1 MKSFKIV
8 NRITGWII
16 FLIAATVYLLTI
28 EPTSSFWDCGEFI
41 ATAFKL
47 EVGHPP
53 GAPLFMIIAR
63 FFALFAGGDVS
74 NVAMMINA
82 MSGLA
87 SAFTILFLFWSITH
101 LAKKMFPNNGELKTG
116 QLIAIIGSGVVGALA
131 YTFSDTFWFSAV
143 EGEVYAL
150 SSLFTAI
157 VFWAILKWENV
168 AHEKHSDR
176 WIVLIA
182 YLMGLSIGVH
192 LLNLLAIPAIVLVY
206 YFKKYKVTGRGIIL
220 SLTISVVILSTIMY
234 LIIPGIVKLASNM
247 ELEFVNK
254 FGLPFNSGMFASL
267 ILLSTFLI
275 TSIIAT
281 TKKDLNLSKLF
292 YLVSIIALN
301 LWIFG
306 VIIGVI
312 LSVVFLVIYF
322 VGKKDIFKAI
332 FIYVLGIIPGWI
344 IWQFFLSE
352 KDSNKLLL
360 SFNKVYN
367 LIAVACTVIVIGYSS
382 FSMIVIRSLADT
394 PMDENNPETVFNLL
408 HYLNR
413 EQYGNRPL
421 VTGQYYNAPVTGS
434 TEPFTYQKKDGKY
447 EKLYS
452 LNDIYEFDERFTTFF
467 PRMYSQSNPAHIDE
481 YKKWAD
487 IKGKKIT
494 IKNYNGETEVKTV
507 PTFGENLKFF
517 FRYQLGHLYWRYFM
531 WNFSG
536 RQNDTQ
542 SHGELMNGNWI
553 TGFDVIDSKIIGPQD
568 NLPDSIK
575 NEKSRNVYY
584 LLPLILGIIGF
595 FFHLRRHFNDF
606 IVVLFLFV
614 LTGIAI
620 VVYLNQYPL
629 QPRERDYAYAGSFY
643 AFSIW
648 IGLGVLGVYNFLHK
662 KLPAVVSAGLASTIC
677 LIFVPGIMASEN
689 WDDHDRSNRYI
700 ARDFAYNYLNS
711 CAQNGILFTHGDND
725 TFPLWYAQEVEG
737 IRTDV
742 RVVNLSLLNTHW
754 YIDQMK
760 RKAYDSEPVPFGLTH
775 EEYVNGLRDVIYIQ
789 PRIDDYVEV
798 GQAVDFVASTNQRTR
813 IQVSQD
819 EWMDYLPTNKFL
831 LKVDSATVV
840 NNGTVKPED
849 ADKIVKEIPF
859 VINKSRIMKN
869 EWMMLDLLANNNW
882 ERPIY
887 FVSSAG
893 DGNIGLNDYLQEEGF
908 AYRLVPI
915 KTTSKGYLDIGRI
928 DSDIMY
934 EKLMEKYKWGNMN
947 DPDVWI
953 DHTTD
958 RTTSVIKIRNKFNRL
973 AKQLMLEGKN
983 EKAVAVLDR
992 CMEIMPSYNFP
1003 YDLFT
1008 LDMIETYYSLK
1019 ANDKANTIVEEFAKT
1034 TEQEINYLFSMPSE
1048 FLASLD
1054 YEQRLAF
1061 HYMQRLS
1068 DMARR
1073 SGNIELAERTEN
1085 VLTTAIEN
1093 VNRYQ

>member
-74 NVAMMINA
+74 KVAMMINA

-101 LAKKMFPNNGELKTG
+101 MAKKMFPSEGELKSG

-150 SSLFTAI
+150 SSFFTAI
-157 VFWAILKWENV
+157 VFWAILKWETDADQKYSN
-168 AHEKHSDR
+168 R
-176 WIVLIA
+176 WIILIA

-206 YFKKYKVTGRGIIL
+206 YFKKYPVTRNGVIKALLVSIAIL
-220 SLTISVVILSTIMY
+220 GSIMY
-234 LIIPGIVKLASNM
+234 IIIPGVVKVATWF
-247 ELEFVNK
+247 ELLFING
-254 FGLPFNSGMFASL
+254 FGLPFNSGL
-267 ILLSTFLI
+267 
-275 TSIIAT
+275 
-281 TKKDLNLSKLF
+281 LF
-292 YLVSIIALN
+292 YIAL
-301 LWIFG
+301 
-306 VIIGVI
+306 IIGFIVWAIQYTHKKKKALLNTII
-312 LSVVFLVIYF
+312 LAF
-322 VGKKDIFKAI
+322 
-332 FIYVLGIIPGWI
+332 
-344 IWQFFLSE
+344 
-352 KDSNKLLL
+352 
-360 SFNKVYN
+360 
-367 LIAVACTVIVIGYSS
+367 TVIMIGYSS
-382 FSMIVIRSLADT
+382 FTMIVIRSLADT

-421 VTGQYYNAPVTGS
+421 ITGQYYNAPVTGS
-434 TEPFTYQKKDGKY
+434 TEPFTYRKKDGKY
-447 EKLYS
+447 IKSYS

-494 IKNYNGETEVKTV
+494 ITNYKGESEIEYI

-517 FRYQLGHLYWRYFM
+517 FSYQLGHMYWRYFM

-553 TGFDVIDSKIIGPQD
+553 TGFDAIDSKIIGPQD

-584 LLPLILGIIGF
+584 LLPFILGIIGF

-643 AFSIW
+643 AFAIW

-677 LIFVPGIMASEN
+677 LVFVPGIMASEN

-711 CAQNGILFTHGDND
+711 CAKNGILFTHGDND

-742 RVVNLSLLNTHW
+742 RVVNLSLLNTDW

-760 RKAYDSEPVPFGLTH
+760 RKAYDSEPVPFGLTK
-775 EEYVNGLRDVIYIQ
+775 EQYLNGLRDVVYINQ
-789 PRIDDYVEV
+789 RIDDYVEV
-798 GQAVDFVASTNQRTR
+798 GQAVDFVASTDQRTR

-840 NNGTVKPED
+840 NNGTVNPKD

-859 VINKSRIMKN
+859 VINKSRITKN
-869 EWMMLDLLANNNW
+869 ELMMLDLLANNNW

-915 KTTSKGYLDIGRI
+915 KTPSKGYLDVGRI
-928 DSDIMY
+928 NSDIMY
-934 EKLMEKYKWGNMN
+934 EKLMEKYQWGNMD
-947 DPDVWI
+947 DPDIWI
-953 DHTTD
+953 DHTID

-973 AKQLMLEGKN
+973 AKQLMAEGQN
-983 EKAVAVLDR
+983 EKAIAVLDR
-992 CMEIMPSYNFP
+992 CMEIMPAYNFK

-1008 LDMIETYYSLK
+1008 LDIIETYYNLK
-1019 ANDKANTIVEEFAKT
+1019 AIDKANAIVVDFANT
-1034 TEQEINYLFSMPSE
+1034 TEQEINYLFSMPPK

-1073 SGNIELAERTEN
+1073 NGNLELAERTEN
-1085 VLTTAIEN
+1085 VLTNAIEK
-1093 VNRYQ
+1093 VSRYQ